1 MGFCHDKHGEVWLTR
16 LRLDGWKAGAARG
29 AVAERALERG
39 MTPMKTA
46 SAREPRGVKEGR
58 TVKVETRCT
67 PREREMIIAR
77 AASVEMRLSDY
88 LRTAALHSE
97 VRSKADKHAVRAL
110 AGYTGELGRLGGLLK
125 LWLSA
130 RRGEGV
136 PAIEVDRVLAQI
148 AATITRMDEEM
159 ERL

>member
-1 MGFCHDKHGEVWLTR
+1 
-16 LRLDGWKAGAARG
+16 
-29 AVAERALERG
+29 
-39 MTPMKTA
+39 MKRP
-46 SAREPRGVKEGR
+46 SARRPREAKEGR

-67 PREREMIIAR
+67 PSEREAIRAR

-88 LRTAALHSE
+88 LRAAALHSE

-125 LWLSA
+125 LWLTE
-130 RRGEGV
+130 RRGDGAS
-136 PAIEVDRVLAQI
+136 AIEVDRVLAQI
-148 AATITRMDEEM
+148 SALIDRMDEEM